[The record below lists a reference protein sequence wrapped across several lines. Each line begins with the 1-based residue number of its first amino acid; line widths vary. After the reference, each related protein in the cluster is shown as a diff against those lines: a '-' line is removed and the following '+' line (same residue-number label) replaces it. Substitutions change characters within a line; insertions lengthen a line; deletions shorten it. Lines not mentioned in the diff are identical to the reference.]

1 MSMFATLSPQSSK
14 QKNISICVAMYETS
28 VVLSRMIE
36 NRRGQKKSSYKKKL
50 RTYGRKDIEK
60 RDSGKVNQKGKKR

>member
-1 MSMFATLSPQSSK
+1 
-14 QKNISICVAMYETS
+14 MYETS